1 MLRKLVVAAL
11 CALGLVTMGTSANAE
26 PAPSSSVTVAPGTVA
41 PGAAVTFS
49 VTLSN
54 ADADPLKGGKLGLGV
69 ANGAINQVLDVSTC
83 ADCYQAG
90 NTIRYDVG
98 DVPLNG
104 SKTFTFSIGVFASA
118 QLGQYAIEHQFV
130 GDNYSYETLSGPTIT
145 VAR

>member
-1 MLRKLVVAAL
+1 MRKLIVAAM
-11 CALGLVTMGTSANAE
+11 CALGLVAMSGSANAD
-26 PAPSSSVTVAPGTVA
+26 PVPPSVVTVAPGTVA

-69 ANGAINQVLDVSTC
+69 PNGAINQLLDVSTC
-83 ADCYQAG
+83 AECYQAG

-104 SKTFTFSIGVFASA
+104 TKTFTFSIGVFANA
-118 QLGQYAIEHQFV
+118 QPGQYVIEHQFV
-130 GDNYSYETLSGPTIT
+130 GDNYSYETLGGPTVT
-145 VAR
+145 VTR